1 MSSIREEIEEKE
13 KKILSPFATFSANTR
28 GRIKKEKKCQ
38 IRTEFQRDRDRII
51 HSKSFRRLRYKTQVF
66 LAPKGDHYRTRLTH
80 TLEVSQIARVISRA
94 LGLNED
100 LTEAISLG
108 HDLGHTPFGHAGETV
123 LNKLLK
129 NGFRHNE
136 QSLRVVDI
144 IEKDGKGLN
153 LTFEVRDGI
162 LKHSKGRGPIF
173 IEDNTQKP
181 LTLEGEV
188 VRIADLIAYLCH
200 DLDDALRAKVIKES
214 QIPRDILKYLGN
226 SHSKRINHIVKDIIY
241 ETKKSEYSRISMSK
255 KMYEIVI
262 TLRNFLFKYV
272 YESDIVHREFLK
284 AEKILEQL
292 FYFFMKNEK
301 VFYNIASPLHSGDL
315 ETQVADF
322 ISGMTDRYSLFLY
335 EKLFLPEPWNVL

>member
-1 MSSIREEIEEKE
+1 MASIREEIEEKE

-226 SHSKRINHIVKDIIY
+226 SHSKRINYIVKDIIY